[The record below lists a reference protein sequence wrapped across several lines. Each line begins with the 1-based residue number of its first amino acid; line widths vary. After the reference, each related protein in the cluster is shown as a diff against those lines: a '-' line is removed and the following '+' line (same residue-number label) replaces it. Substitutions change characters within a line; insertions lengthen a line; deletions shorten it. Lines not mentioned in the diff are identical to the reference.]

1 MHLQETASY
10 DKAQYRIR
18 WVHSLGSSPYMG
30 GENVCRKTFPNSL
43 LIGVGEFRTSTD
55 STLFFELLKS
65 TMTSIGYIQWD

>member
-1 MHLQETASY
+1 
-10 DKAQYRIR
+10 
-18 WVHSLGSSPYMG
+18 MG
-30 GENVCRKTFPNSL
+30 GENVCRKTFPDPL